1 MLGASEFDA
10 FDEPG
15 AGAAA
20 LLAGVTCPVS
30 VYYGNEEDIWA
41 PPSHAAEMVE
51 LAGRQSG
58 LGGLHVEV
66 DSTHGHMFCVTE
78 AGSRHVAERAALLLR
93 RMLSDRKEAP
103 AASSDGLS
111 AMHA

>member
-1 MLGASEFDA
+1 MLGASEFEA

-51 LAGRQSG
+51 LAGRQ
-58 LGGLHVEV
+58 GGLHVEV

-93 RMLSDRKEAP
+93 RMLGDRKEA
-103 AASSDGLS
+103 ASADGLS